1 MASMAVTAAATAV
14 AGRVFAPR
22 ASASAN
28 PGAAIRPPAARWI
41 TRRGASTVARAH
53 AMPGLPT
60 SGLKD
65 LTCCVEVRV
74 VAPDSCVRGAYGG
87 RHPEPRAASGW
98 STPLDAVRRSPRVSA
113 VVPDPAGMLAA
124 SRRVKTY
131 ASPFRARKRQQ
142 HNPTAAALTI
152 QKQHTAPSPVGSA
165 RPVVQAQQFDRA
177 MLEELFTIADA
188 MSEVKPGSD
197 ESRMLSGEVLA
208 SDRTTAW
215 AILVR

>member
-41 TRRGASTVARAH
+41 TRRGASSVARAH

-98 STPLDAVRRSPRVSA
+98 STPLDAVRRSSRVSA

-131 ASPFRARKRQQ
+131 ASPFRARMRQQ
-142 HNPTAAALTI
+142 QPDRRRADDSKTTHRTIPRRLGASGRAGAAVRSRDARGAV
-152 QKQHTAPSPVGSA
+152 HHRGRDVGGQT
-165 RPVVQAQQFDRA
+165 RER
-177 MLEELFTIADA
+177 
-188 MSEVKPGSD
+188 
-197 ESRMLSGEVLA
+197 
-208 SDRTTAW
+208 
-215 AILVR
+215 